1 MSTRRF
7 EGKICFITGG
17 ASGIGSAA
25 AHAFEREGAHVV
37 VADIAEESSLPS
49 LHVDVRK
56 ADDVRDAI
64 RGLVELH
71 GRLDYAV
78 NCAGIEG
85 VRANTAEYPEHA
97 WAQVL
102 AVNLTGVFLCMKEEL
117 AAMQGQGGG
126 AIVNVASVAGV
137 VGFAGHC
144 AYTASKHGVV
154 GITKAAALEY
164 ARSNIRINA
173 VCPAYTRTP
182 MVERLLTGRPELEAR
197 LQERMPM
204 GRFGAPQEIAD
215 TILYLCSDAA
225 SFITGQCLVLDGG
238 LTA

>member
-1 MSTRRF
+1 
-7 EGKICFITGG
+7 
-17 ASGIGSAA
+17 
-25 AHAFEREGAHVV
+25 VV

-49 LHVDVRK
+49 LHVDVTNP
-56 ADDVRDAI
+56 DDIRDSI

-85 VRANTAEYPEHA
+85 VRANTADYPDHV
-97 WAQVL
+97 WAQVM
-102 AVNLTGVFLCMKEEL
+102 AVNLTGVFRCMKEEL
-117 AAMQGQGGG
+117 AVMLAQGGR

-137 VGFAGHC
+137 IGFASHC

-154 GITKAAALEY
+154 GLTKTAAVEY
-164 ARSNIRINA
+164 ARSNIRVNA

-182 MVERLLTGRPELEAR
+182 MVETILNSRPELEER
-197 LQERMPM
+197 LQESIPV
-204 GRFGAPQEIAD
+204 GRFCTPEEVAGA
-215 TILYLCSDAA
+215 ILYLCSDTAG
-225 SFITGQCLVLDGG
+225 FITGECLILDGG